1 MVKISCHKYVPA
13 CPKST
18 ESPSRYILNIRQQP
32 VQARIS
38 TNNERDRKPID
49 PPPIVQINLAD
60 PSSPQEIDTFHQS
73 SYFFM
78 CSNLCHPTND
88 EEIYTPTHNALC
100 GQTVSSMFKLN
111 DIDNQ
116 YKAFFIFGDLS
127 VKVEGNYRLKL
138 SLFQITETGA
148 ICLSSIFTSPFTV
161 YSTKTFPGHLESTF
175 LSKAFSDQG
184 ARIKIRKES
193 RAPPVNLRKRK
204 SIPDTERRNSVTSHS
219 STEES
224 PVLMNPPL
232 PRVTLPPLSPLDKM
246 YPSPLYVFD
255 LKLPPLRLKRTKID
269 NHEQNAAAAMMQLS
283 QHVFTSI

>member
-1 MVKISCHKYVPA
+1 MVKLGCHKYVPA

-18 ESPSRYILNIRQQP
+18 ENPSRYILNVSQQP
-32 VQARIS
+32 IQARIS

-49 PPPIVQINLAD
+49 PPPIVQISLAD
-60 PSSPQEIDTFHQS
+60 PSSPQEID
-73 SYFFM
+73 
-78 CSNLCHPTND
+78 NLCHPTND

-148 ICLSSIFTSPFTV
+148 ICLSSIFTNPFTV
-161 YSTKTFPGHLESTF
+161 YSAKAFPGHLESTF
-175 LSKAFSDQG
+175 LSKTFSDQG
-184 ARIKIRKES
+184 ARIKIRKEN

-204 SIPDTERRNSVTSHS
+204 SIPNTERRNSVTSHS
-219 STEES
+219 SIEES

-255 LKLPPLRLKRTKID
+255 LKLPPLQLKRTKID
-269 NHEQNAAAAMMQLS
+269 NHEQNAAVAMMQLS